1 MILNYGEGDMKF
13 DELCA
18 HFIKHGYE
26 IHGRARGR
34 SGDCH
39 LVVSKRGNWD
49 YGDKECRNFIG
60 VKLDNSNAEDIKF
73 RFSVSG
79 SALASR
85 NVTDI
90 IGDPEEFLLNSG
102 LQRFRQLL
110 QEDDTPGH
118 QEDFML
124 HSGSSKAD
132 FMMLDPDLSTE
143 VYRVRKE
150 TLQLLWKNI
159 YDGSGPA
166 LKQDIEA
173 KVCTLQ
179 SISDAVLNSL
189 EEQNFIKNTD
199 NSLRFQITPV
209 GEREL
214 ERLRLH
220 PSIEL
225 NRKKD
230 SPANDDKLYDVF
242 ICHASEDKEDF
253 VRRLA
258 EALSRSGL
266 KVWYDEF
273 SLGLGD
279 SIRESIDR
287 GVAVSRFGV
296 VILSHKFFSKE
307 WSQRELGALF
317 ATMKTSERRI
327 LPIRHGL
334 STQEVQ
340 KYSPMIADI
349 LAADSSEGIDEVVMQ
364 IVNVCRRY

>member
-1 MILNYGEGDMKF
+1 MKF

-18 HFIKHGYE
+18 HFIKHEYE
-26 IHGRARGR
+26 IHGRAKGR

-60 VKLDNSNAEDIKF
+60 VKLDNSNAKDIHF

-85 NVTDI
+85 KVTDI
-90 IGDPEEFLLNSG
+90 IGDPEEFLLNAG
-102 LQRFRQLL
+102 LQRFRRFL
-110 QEDDTPGH
+110 QEDDTPGR
-118 QEDFML
+118 EEGFML
-124 HSGSSKAD
+124 HSSSSKVD
-132 FMMLDPDLSTE
+132 FVMRDPDLSTE

-150 TLQLLWKNI
+150 TLELLWKNK

-166 LKQDIEA
+166 LKKDIEA
-173 KVCTLQ
+173 KVCSLHSTL
-179 SISDAVLNSL
+179 DAVLKSL

-199 NSLRFQITPV
+199 NSLRFQIMPD

-214 ERLRLH
+214 ERLQLY
-220 PSIEL
+220 PSKEL
-225 NRKKD
+225 NQKNE
-230 SPANDDKLYDVF
+230 STTNDDDLYDVF

-258 EALSRSGL
+258 EALRSADL

-279 SIRESIDR
+279 SITGSIDR
-287 GVAVSRFGV
+287 GLAASRYGV
-296 VILSHKFFSKE
+296 VVLSHKFFSKE
-307 WSQRELGALF
+307 WPQWELGAIF

-340 KYSPMIADI
+340 KYSPMLSGI
-349 LAADSSEGIDEVVMQ
+349 LAADSSEGIDEVVIQ
-364 IVNVCRRY
+364 IVNVCRR